1 MCHILVTFISDTWKT
16 QSHFGHIYG
25 HIWVTFTVIFW
36 SHLQSHL
43 VTFTVTFWYVN
54 GSCHTRTRHGKSE
67 RVTSRT
73 LIKYKPCFG
82 CHILV
87 TFTYDTFNTW
97 SHSGHIWVTITV
109 TFGSHLQSHF
119 GHIYGHILV
128 TFTIT
133 CWSHLHVTHEY
144 TAHKMWHT
152 QDMWHI
158 KCAMC
163 HRPLMCHIFTRKCD
177 TSKTRLI
184 KCDTPKAC
192 GTYNAPCF
200 GCVTLNLTKVW
211 HIEITAH
218 KMWHTQGMRHIKCF
232 FFSHFMCHIP
242 LICHIF
248 WVVYSQIY
256 ELVLRVT
263 CLWCVTFYDL
273 CFGCVTYTYI
283 EWSFSA
289 DEPYNYEVATMSRL
303 LKIIGLFC
311 KRTL

>member
-1 MCHILVTFISDTWKT
+1 M
-16 QSHFGHIYG
+16 
-25 HIWVTFTVIFW
+25 
-36 SHLQSHL
+36 
-43 VTFTVTFWYVN
+43 
-54 GSCHTRTRHGKSE
+54 R
-67 RVTSRT
+67 
-73 LIKYKPCFG
+73 
-82 CHILV
+82 HILV

-218 KMWHTQGMRHIKCF
+218 KMWHTQGMRHINF
-232 FFSHFMCHIP
+232 FFFHILCVTYRWYVTFFELCFNKFMSSFYVSHAFDVSHFMTCVLDVSHI
-242 LICHIF
+242 HI
-248 WVVYSQIY
+248 
-256 ELVLRVT
+256 
-263 CLWCVTFYDL
+263 
-273 CFGCVTYTYI
+273 
-283 EWSFSA
+283 
-289 DEPYNYEVATMSRL
+289 
-303 LKIIGLFC
+303 
-311 KRTL
+311 